1 MNTRLQALPSE
12 LRGLGSHGRRA
23 LHRVT
28 LSVLQPGVDGP
39 HEYAADGVARTKV
52 SCNTAVR
59 FKDSQDTC

>member
-39 HEYAADGVARTKV
+39 HEYAATGA
-52 SCNTAVR
+52 AL
-59 FKDSQDTC
+59 